1 MANPQL
7 TPVLTIETSVPA
19 PVSRL
24 QDDGTFKVEPSP
36 DAKIGLK
43 QLYCVRHIEG
53 GAEVWQSSMI
63 SPVSSAGNSVLVYD
77 VTQSITATTNTVV
90 LAAVSTDANQSQTL
104 YTAVQSNGCGG
115 FKPDGQSLIALGTK
129 AIGGLLSDNYTIPA
143 QDDSNADPVPVPPPQ
158 VYQSIL
164 QVLPGNLPGF
174 FAGTSTLFKMANE
187 TQVVASQKGTTLVV
201 LAVSASNDLYYIRG
215 TRTKSGS
222 TTIVWEASGLPI
234 RSDVLE
240 ISTQYNLSSASIE
253 LIYVTNT
260 NATVGHLYL
269 TPESAIWQE
278 SIIPVRPASKQ
289 PQTLTYPAHTLSCD
303 WAYATVNNGTYT
315 LSNTTP
321 TKITTDSAGSINI
334 VQRISDS
341 IAAPSYEVGLTQF
354 GSTSISVDP
363 AQRILTQLPKYTTAG
378 SLKAA
383 KTTDGRPVQFPNTDN
398 FDAAAGLLGRF
409 QAVHDNV
416 SKSSTNTST
425 EACSLNLAVSRVKST
440 PAAIESF
447 TQLESGEYVKDD
459 GSWIS
464 DAATDVANFFGD
476 AWECIKSGLR
486 TGIKFAL
493 QVLDQGISIFLSIA
507 GKIFRFVLRTAASVL
522 RTFAGFLKSAL
533 GIDINGF
540 LDWLGFVFDIGKVL
554 ETQKSV
560 NKTIKAGFDFV
571 SYSVT
576 AFQPIIAQLFDTI
589 KDQLS
594 QWIPD
599 ARPAPP
605 DAGHSNLFTKLLG
618 FIFDNPIMK
627 FLGKF
632 NPMNWL
638 MTQASNILGD
648 VIQLPDL
655 SGLIGVIMNAIGNT
669 LDEEGN
675 NITRLLTDVLNKF
688 TAVFDGKANVFEA
701 IAQLLG
707 DTFWTLFDAIKIVL
721 ANALKAIPDIMTELW
736 KVITSPIKLPII
748 SPIWNAFMG
757 PDTPLTILNAMTV
770 IPSWALNM
778 YAGTVYGKMPFDAE
792 GFGDPAKVIPSEGTG
807 RRSKAGQ
814 EASKPTFTANTAS
827 IVNLQMST
835 AGPPNNSSPNPTT
848 PPQPPNKPSPDPT
861 NPPPQPTS
869 KPLSNLQIFDL
880 ILSMLSPTAGAI
892 SGLVDVYCIFSDAIA
907 ADNVQTT
914 PGQGARRIITD
925 NNELDVFLRG
935 EGRFEKAPAAAP
947 PSSDI
952 LLRIFRGV
960 VAVFV
965 LFCCLYNFIIGI
977 KYQDGDW
984 KDVWQYGVGGY
995 IPSGSTSTDVR
1006 TLAST
1011 IFTSFSALFTCLG
1024 RALGEDPQAAAII
1037 FIALGFDAAN
1047 AVVCGIIYGVSTENT
1062 LPSAAQQP
1070 SIAAVA
1076 DVVVRSSSTAG
1087 VPDKNDNSGS
1097 AQYKL
1102 PKHLD
1107 SMFLKAAMF

>member
-24 QDDGTFKVEPSP
+24 QDDGNFKVELSP

-43 QLYCVRHIEG
+43 VCSEFTSHTAPVTAFGGASQLALIQDVNGQPMIFSIGNDHQLYCVRHIEG
-53 GAEVWQSSMI
+53 GAEVWQSYMI

-104 YTAVQSNGCGG
+104 YTAVVSLEAFDPTAIGWVARSNETTSGTLNITALSCGG
-115 FKPDGQSLIALGTK
+115 FTPDGQSRGLIALGTK
-129 AIGGLLSDNYTIPA
+129 A
-143 QDDSNADPVPVPPPQ
+143 VVPPPQ

-164 QVLPGNLPGF
+164 QVLPGSLPGF
-174 FAGTSTLFKMANE
+174 FAGTFTLFKMANE
-187 TQVVASQKGTTLVV
+187 TVGGCFSNTDNSLTAQLDFDSLGTVHNLFSCPAPNGFTDLFVASDRGIAFIPSSRPDQVPQVILPSIAFKQVVAPQKGTTLVV

-222 TTIVWEASGLPI
+222 TTIVWEASGLPL

-260 NATVGHLYL
+260 NATVRHLYL

-278 SIIPVRPASKQ
+278 SIIPVRPASNQ
-289 PQTLTYPAHTLSCD
+289 PQTLTYPAHETSIQPFNLTTGLPVGPDYPVTLSCD
-303 WAYATVNNGTYT
+303 WAYVTVNNGTYT

-321 TKITTDSAGSINI
+321 TKITTDSVGSIHV

-363 AQRILTQLPKYTTAG
+363 AQRISTQLPKYTTAG

-383 KTTDGRPVQFPNTDN
+383 KTTDGRQVQFPNTVN
-398 FDAAAGLLGRF
+398 FDAAAALLGRF

-440 PAAIESF
+440 PAAIDSF
-447 TQLESGEYVKDD
+447 TQIESGEYVKDD
-459 GSWIS
+459 GSGS
-464 DAATDVANFFGD
+464 RTPPPT
-476 AWECIKSGLR
+476 
-486 TGIKFAL
+486 TGIKFAM
-493 QVLDQGISIFLSIA
+493 QVLDQGISIFLSIV

-554 ETQKSV
+554 ETQ
-560 NKTIKAGFDFV
+560 N
-571 SYSVT
+571 VT

-589 KDQLS
+589 KGQLS

-599 ARPAPP
+599 TRPAPP

-618 FIFDNPIMK
+618 FIFDNPMMR

-638 MTQASNILGD
+638 MTQASDILGD

-655 SGLIGVIMNAIGNT
+655 SGLIGVIMKAIGNT
-669 LDEEGN
+669 LDEEVS

-757 PDTPLTILNAMTV
+757 SDTPLTILNAMTV

-778 YAGTVYGKMPFDAE
+778 NAGTVYGKMPFDAE
-792 GFGDPAKVIPSEGTG
+792 VFGDPTKVIPSEKQVKSWLRPTSPHLQSSPG

-814 EASKPTFTANTAS
+814 EASKPTFS
-827 IVNLQMST
+827 VQMSI
-835 AGPPNNSSPNPTT
+835 AGPPTNSSPSPNT

-861 NPPPQPTS
+861 NPPP
-869 KPLSNLQIFDL
+869 
-880 ILSMLSPTAGAI
+880 
-892 SGLVDVYCIFSDAIA
+892 
-907 ADNVQTT
+907 
-914 PGQGARRIITD
+914 
-925 NNELDVFLRG
+925 
-935 EGRFEKAPAAAP
+935 
-947 PSSDI
+947 
-952 LLRIFRGV
+952 
-960 VAVFV
+960 
-965 LFCCLYNFIIGI
+965 
-977 KYQDGDW
+977 
-984 KDVWQYGVGGY
+984 
-995 IPSGSTSTDVR
+995 
-1006 TLAST
+1006 
-1011 IFTSFSALFTCLG
+1011 
-1024 RALGEDPQAAAII
+1024 
-1037 FIALGFDAAN
+1037 
-1047 AVVCGIIYGVSTENT
+1047 
-1062 LPSAAQQP
+1062 
-1070 SIAAVA
+1070 
-1076 DVVVRSSSTAG
+1076 
-1087 VPDKNDNSGS
+1087 
-1097 AQYKL
+1097 
-1102 PKHLD
+1102 
-1107 SMFLKAAMF
+1107 